1 MERGDWVDLII
12 AAAVAALL
20 TYLEISRKFRFP
32 EAIPHRARLFT
43 WWYGFVAGNAGLAAL
58 LYPLAIQAEWIHKM
72 PPVLRGAAVGVGYL
86 SIVRQKFMTAPK
98 EKSDDGAPVGIE
110 YVYEAVKRE
119 VHEQINRL
127 AIVARSA
134 AVKQK
139 IASTTLTDLVFEGRL
154 RVQQDQLATAT
165 QKAETLAWLAA
176 VAGDA
181 TLAENDKKS
190 TIATYVLFGDR

>member
-32 EAIPHRARLFT
+32 EAIPHRARL
-43 WWYGFVAGNAGLAAL
+43 VAGNAGLAAL

-165 QKAETLAWLAA
+165 QKAETLAWLA
-176 VAGDA
+176 
-181 TLAENDKKS
+181 
-190 TIATYVLFGDR
+190 